1 MHWRWSTFLVPKLEN
16 IYREQI
22 NKCIFLQI
30 WQISSIQ
37 TKTHFSVEKLENV
50 HVEYSSATFIAR
62 VNLHLVIQW
71 KGFCKS
77 TRNFFIIVKHP
88 LRPFKTSSNVLRCK
102 YSRFGAVLYYTSCWD
117 CVGMKFDIVG
127 IDPNCRHPKPRP
139 TTSGFI

>member
-1 MHWRWSTFLVPKLEN
+1 MYIFAILTN
-16 IYREQI
+16 IFY
-22 NKCIFLQI
+22 NSDK
-30 WQISSIQ
+30 
-37 TKTHFSVEKLENV
+37 KTHFYVEKLANV

-139 TTSGFI
+139 TTPQDLFKTLLFLYQKENYRNTW